1 VFRDGLTN
9 GEWRGHDRKQHGTI
23 AHDSAPVDVDVMR
36 RAGKVQLGERYG
48 HDDTRRRRR
57 RRRRPK
63 EKERKKTR
71 FVAKVQMSH

>member
-1 VFRDGLTN
+1 
-9 GEWRGHDRKQHGTI
+9 
-23 AHDSAPVDVDVMR
+23 MR

-57 RRRRPK
+57 RRRRRPK
-63 EKERKKTR
+63 EKEKKTR